1 MKRSLIFQQEHCNY
15 LGEITSCFD
24 DSFYWLVKKHKD
36 GSEEVF
42 YSEKILEITGY
53 KPDEIILMNG
63 RGLELVADE
72 DLNYVKLMY
81 SELEKQDKNK
91 IDIVYRIS
99 SKDGTTKFLNEKI
112 VYEKLNDDLKLYRGI
127 VTDISTGKSKEEYL
141 LKHLEELTQ
150 MNHAKDNFI
159 SILSHDLRAPFTS
172 ILGFT
177 EILLNE
183 TYLTEAEKIE
193 YLNYIHDSSANQLQ
207 LINYLLDWSRLQT
220 GRLQIEPVRLLA
232 QGVVFNCVSSLTGN
246 AIRKS
251 IDIKVNI
258 KDNIYV
264 LADERLLTQAL
275 TNLISNAIKFSRDG
289 KVIEI
294 SAERYNEEMVEFI
307 IKDEGVGISPEFQ
320 TRLFRFEKMF
330 STNGTKGER
339 GTGLGLPL
347 VKEIIEKHN
356 GQIWF
361 YSEENA
367 GSEFHFTIPS
377 ASNTILLIEN
387 MTEDFR
393 FYERT
398 IRERFPE
405 FKVVGAN
412 NGFEAINYIFKEH
425 PTLIVSSHEIPLM
438 NGVQLL
444 KSILKTDQ
452 NFNTPVIAILNQN
465 DELLKKV
472 YDEYGVKAILSKPVD
487 PDLLIEKII
496 TELN

>member
-1 MKRSLIFQQEHCNY
+1 MKRTLIIQEEQCNCF
-15 LGEITSCFD
+15 GEITSGFD
-24 DSFYWLVKKHKD
+24 ETFYWLARKHSD
-36 GSEEVF
+36 DHEEIF
-42 YSEKILEITGY
+42 YSQKIKNITGY
-53 KPDEIILMNG
+53 TPDEIILMNG

-81 SELEKQDKNK
+81 SELEKCDKNK
-91 IDIVYRIS
+91 IDIVYRITA
-99 SKDGTTKFLNEKI
+99 KDGKVKYINEKV
-112 VYEKLNDDLKLYRGI
+112 VYEKKSDNLNVYKGI
-127 VTDISTGKSKEEYL
+127 VTDISSGKNREEYL

-183 TYLTEAEKIE
+183 TYLTEAEKVE
-193 YLNYIHDSSANQLQ
+193 YLNYIHNSSANQLQ
-207 LINYLLDWSRLQT
+207 LVNYLLDWSRLQT

-246 AIRKS
+246 AIRKN

-258 KDNIYV
+258 NDNIYI
-264 LADERLLTQAL
+264 LADERLLTQAF
-275 TNLISNAIKFSRDG
+275 TNLISNSIKFSQDG

-294 SAERYNEEMVEFI
+294 SAERFNEDMIEFV
-307 IKDEGVGISPEFQ
+307 IKDEGVGISPEYQ
-320 TRLFRFEKMF
+320 ARLFRFEKMF
-330 STNGTKGER
+330 STSGTKGER

-347 VKEIIEKHN
+347 VKEIIEKHK

-361 YSEENA
+361 YSEQNE

-387 MTEDFR
+387 ITDDYKLFES
-393 FYERT
+393 
-398 IRERFPE
+398 IIKERFPE
-405 FKVVGAN
+405 FKIVGAN
-412 NGFEAINYIFKEH
+412 NGYEAINYIVKER

-444 KSILKTDQ
+444 KSIHKTDQ
-452 NFNTPVIAILNQN
+452 NFRIPIIIILNRH
-465 DELLKKV
+465 DESIKKA
-472 YDEYGVKAILSKPVD
+472 YDEFGVSAVLSKPVD
-487 PDLLIEKII
+487 LDQLIEKIVMA
-496 TELN
+496 LD

>member
-1 MKRSLIFQQEHCNY
+1 MKRTLIFQQEQCNY
-15 LGEITSCFD
+15 LGEITSCFN

-36 GSEEVF
+36 GTEEVF
-42 YSEKILEITGY
+42 YSDKITEITGY
-53 KPDEIILMNG
+53 KPEEIIMMNG

-81 SELEKQDKNK
+81 SELEKHDNNK
-91 IDIVYRIS
+91 IDIVYRIT
-99 SKDGTTKFLNEKI
+99 SKDGSIKFLNEKI
-112 VYEKLNDDLKLYRGI
+112 VYEKLNPDFKLYRGI
-127 VTDISTGKSKEEYL
+127 VTDISSGKSKEEYL

-150 MNHAKDNFI
+150 MNRAKDNFI

-220 GRLQIEPVRLLA
+220 GRLQIEPVRLRA

-258 KDNIYV
+258 KDNIYI

-275 TNLISNAIKFSRDG
+275 TNLISNSIKFSRDG

-294 SAERYNEEMVEFI
+294 SAERYNEDMVEFV
-307 IKDEGVGISPEFQ
+307 IKDEGIGISPEFQ
-320 TRLFRFEKMF
+320 SRLFRFEKMF

-347 VKEIIEKHN
+347 VKEIIEKHK

-361 YSEENA
+361 YSEENS
-367 GSEFHFTIPS
+367 GSEFHFTIPG

-387 MTEDFR
+387 LKDDYK
-393 FYERT
+393 FYEKT

-405 FKVVGAN
+405 FKVVGAS
-412 NGFEAINYIFKEH
+412 NGYEAINYIFKEH

-438 NGVQLL
+438 NGVQLM
-444 KSILKTDQ
+444 KSLLKTDQ
-452 NFNTPVIAILNQN
+452 NFNTPVIAILNHN
-465 DELLKKV
+465 DELLKRA
-472 YDEYGVKAILSKPVD
+472 YDEYGVKAIISKPVD

-496 TELN
+496 LELN